1 MLIVLQGNDHLLRQE
16 KKAEI
21 YKKFRT
27 DDFNFTEFTD
37 SLEIGPLTAAIQQ
50 SPMMADYYLVVVN
63 LNKRQFIRLKNY
75 FRPSELTVLL
85 LILDDFILTPDLREG
100 LEITEIIDCRPPQW
114 KDTVRWIQTKAKSL
128 GFTLELDDRKKLA
141 LMFQSTKEL
150 SDVLFQMSLLPE
162 FERAEFFKE
171 LFSTRQKFVWEIFI
185 DLVYGKKKDFFTKY
199 ATQYRQNIELTAS
212 QFNMKLIGGLIYCL
226 RSWKESPSWI
236 YEKLDKLEENEEKVV
251 PFLYSHLIEILSLSR
266 KEQSNIPILM
276 KFTSILEHIHK
287 L

>member
-50 SPMMADYYLVVVN
+50 SPMMADYYLVLVH

-75 FRPSELTVLL
+75 FKPSELTVLV

-128 GFTLELDDRKKLA
+128 GFTLDLDDRKKLA

-185 DLVYGKKKDFFTKY
+185 DLVNGKKKDFFTKY

-251 PFLYSHLIEILSLSR
+251 PFLYSHLIEILTLAR

-276 KFTSILEHIHK
+276 KFTSILEHVHK